1 MDFNNLHNHY
11 KDVDFKKGFKKP
23 LPYLIILFILIV
35 FSILYYLDSQ
45 LYFISLISYQTAQR
59 ALYLNNLLHTSFKK
73 DVTLFI

>member
-35 FSILYYLDSQ
+35 FSILYYLDST
-45 LYFISLISYQTAQR
+45 FIL
-59 ALYLNNLLHTSFKK
+59 
-73 DVTLFI
+73 LFILGIWTGIINF